1 LVYNRK
7 QIGSNFLS
15 FTSKLKENKV
25 FPYIF
30 FAIRSWE
37 FPEKE
42 SPYLEEK
49 GQMIDW

>member
-25 FPYIF
+25 FLYIF
-30 FAIRSWE
+30 FGIRSWE
-37 FPEKE
+37 IPEKE
-42 SPYLEEK
+42 SPYLED
-49 GQMIDW
+49 QRAND